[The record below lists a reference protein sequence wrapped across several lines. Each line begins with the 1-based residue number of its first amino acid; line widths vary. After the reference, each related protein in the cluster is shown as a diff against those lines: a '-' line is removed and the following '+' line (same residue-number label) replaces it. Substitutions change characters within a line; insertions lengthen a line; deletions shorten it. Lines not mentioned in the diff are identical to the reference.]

1 MKEEQKRIAKIVVD
15 RSLCIGAATCL
26 AMAGDVFELD
36 NENKAVIKR
45 KGDKKDSGPALRKE
59 LESETITDVDILA
72 AAQSCPTKAI
82 MLFDEDDKQIYP

>member
-1 MKEEQKRIAKIVVD
+1 MGEGPKRIAKIVID

-45 KGDKKDSGPALRKE
+45 RNGKSDSGPVLRKE
-59 LESETITDVDILA
+59 LEAESISDEEILA